1 MKRIV
6 VAGCR
11 DYNDYDEAKA
21 YIDMCIEKIKSKHEI
36 VFVSG
41 SCRGADRLG
50 ERYAEDNGYKIE
62 RYPAQWSKY
71 GRCAGLIRNKEMA
84 EVGDYIICFWDGKS
98 RGTKSMIDIANR
110 MGKNISVKFI

>member
-50 ERYAEDNGYKIE
+50 ERYAEDNGYKAKGLSRECYIDGIWNKDSENERLTEIQLPIE
-62 RYPAQWSKY
+62 
-71 GRCAGLIRNKEMA
+71 
-84 EVGDYIICFWDGKS
+84 
-98 RGTKSMIDIANR
+98 
-110 MGKNISVKFI
+110 

>member
-21 YIDMCIEKIKSKHEI
+21 YIDICIEKIK
-36 VFVSG
+36 
-41 SCRGADRLG
+41 
-50 ERYAEDNGYKIE
+50 
-62 RYPAQWSKY
+62 SKY

-98 RGTKSMIDIANR
+98 RGTKSMIYIANR